1 MLILTV
7 NLIAAAALVLLVH
20 LAKLQQ
26 RAFSDDRSL
35 VHLRQKNR
43 RQLLPKVREEVE
55 GEEQQA
61 SADAGDAGVL
71 LTSAAVVL

>member
-20 LAKLQQ
+20 LANLQQ